1 MAIKTFVGP
10 CAVCKGFSNNL
21 VNPCICPCGPTE
33 DRAPPPVVSFAAA
46 RFDKVG
52 DPAKHKPAD
61 ALEAALEWVKNPE
74 NGPYN
79 HVIICLGRTVEDGGS
94 ATKWFQAGD
103 YQYHAQMG
111 LLFETGQMIR
121 GDG

>member
-1 MAIKTFVGP
+1 MKTFTGP
-10 CAVCKGFSNNL
+10 CAVCGGFITDFR
-21 VNPCICPCGPTE
+21 NPCLCPGGPKRSDT
-33 DRAPPPVVSFAAA
+33 PVVSFAAA

-52 DPAKHKPAD
+52 DPAEHKPAD

-79 HVIICLGRTVEDGGS
+79 HVIICLGRTAEDGGS